1 MEKDVLVWAKTC
13 HHTIGTCKY
22 KHKGLLNRRMLFR
35 LHEYRQ
41 QNPETDVGTPYD
53 KQGFNTGVVLYDL
66 ECLRNSKLSSK
77 ILEPSVVSSVGRDW
91 NSMN

>member
-1 MEKDVLVWAKTC
+1 MKNVLVWGKIC
-13 HHTIGTCKY
+13 HHTIGTCKFAHPLSY
-22 KHKGLLNRRMLFR
+22 FYNIEFR

-41 QNPETDVGTPYD
+41 HYPDTEIGMPYD

-77 ILEPSVVSSVGRDW
+77 ILEPSVVSPVGRDW